1 MYKAALKRSTN
12 WVYQFSW
19 FLTLD
24 SKKTLKILQI
34 IEYVLTVEQ
43 KKINFII
50 KQAK

>member
-24 SKKTLKILQI
+24 RKKTYKILQI
-34 IEYVLTVEQ
+34 IEYVLTE
-43 KKINFII
+43 KI
-50 KQAK
+50 